1 NYQLTGFVIGEGATI
16 TRTDGTYAA
25 ANAGNQLV
33 TVSLAAGDFAANPG
47 TLLSNYVLPTSASG
61 TGQIDQRALT
71 AAVIGTPT
79 KTYNATTAV

>member
-1 NYQLTGFVIGEGATI
+1 IGTPTKTYDGNMIATLLSSNYQLTGFVIGEGATI

-47 TLLSNYVLPTSASG
+47 TLLSN
-61 TGQIDQRALT
+61 
-71 AAVIGTPT
+71 
-79 KTYNATTAV
+79 